1 MGPLGSTLGHIQQL
15 GRYAVMI
22 RQEMGWR
29 ANRVR
34 TTQIRKVKR
43 TKAGPFYSRPWVP
56 LNEDAYQSHARQLR
70 WALHNVT
77 QLTVIEDADS
87 WIFNVTTEC
96 DWKCRSKTCA
106 WLNNTATTPK
116 SSSTSTT
123 GSRARKETNEQQQA
137 LAPTTVRR
145 SQDGQDLTGRN
156 APGPRLILDAEGG
169 TDWLASK
176 TVEWNP
182 LDGAPPD
189 VDDDVSV
196 VVHITEWELLERI
209 NRALQKGQHP
219 FRSVIL
225 DSITELQKQA
235 KRSVTDQGMKLQDW
249 GTLYDKMDPVLR
261 EIRDL
266 TKAPGSPVECVV
278 LVALAN
284 TKDERTI
291 PDIQGSMARSLAG
304 QMDTIGYLR
313 ATSMNSDGTIDR
325 ET

>member
-1 MGPLGSTLGHIQQL
+1 MSNSK
-15 GRYAVMI
+15 R
-22 RQEMGWR
+22 WR
-29 ANRVR
+29 LLLF
-34 TTQIRKVKR
+34 
-43 TKAGPFYSRPWVP
+43 GDP
-56 LNEDAYQSHARQLR
+56 
-70 WALHNVT
+70 
-77 QLTVIEDADS
+77 
-87 WIFNVTTEC
+87 
-96 DWKCRSKTCA
+96 KTG
-106 WLNNTATTPK
+106 K
-116 SSSTSTT
+116 TSL
-123 GSRARKETNEQQQA
+123 AET
-137 LAPTTVRR
+137 
-145 SQDGQDLTGRN
+145 

-182 LDGAPPD
+182 LDGGPPE

-196 VVHITEWELLERI
+196 VVHISEWELLERI
-209 NRALQKGQHP
+209 NRALQKGKHP

-249 GTLYDKMDPVLR
+249 GTLYDKMDPILR

-284 TKDERTI
+284 TKDDRTI

-325 ET
+325 EMLVDPRQGITAGDRTKVLRRTFHGAIPIVLNEDTDQLEWNITQMLELMNDG